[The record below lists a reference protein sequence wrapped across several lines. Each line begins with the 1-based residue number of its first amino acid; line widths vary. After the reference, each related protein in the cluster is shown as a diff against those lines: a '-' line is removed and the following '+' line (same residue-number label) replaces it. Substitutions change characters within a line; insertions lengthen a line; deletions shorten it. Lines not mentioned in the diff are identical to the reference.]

1 MKIYSKSKNFIE
13 VPWKWNETHVDALL
27 KDSEA
32 SDEVRNKNIVAF
44 FKDGLKVT
52 GFGEGN
58 ILKVINK
65 GFDSVPKILR
75 MTKADFLTV
84 PNFKEKITTI
94 TFEVALL

>member
-1 MKIYSKSKNFIE
+1 MSRSGDVIPKIEEVIVPAEEPKLPD

-32 SDEVRNKNIVAF
+32 SSEVRNKNIVAF

-58 ILKVINK
+58 ILK
-65 GFDSVPKILR
+65 
-75 MTKADFLTV
+75 TALT
-84 PNFKEKITTI
+84 IDI
-94 TFEVALL
+94 D